1 MCACV
6 YAPAQKRPCNNHH
19 KQEEIRLKAKP
30 TSPKNTTNPSQL
42 LIAAGSV
49 TKLVDDPT
57 ATRRK
62 HPASLRPGDSDS
74 PAGLQSRQCCCV
86 PCCVHHL
93 QPHSILP
100 PRASTVSGG
109 CFASSTHAAGA
120 QRGRSTD
127 PHGCEVL
134 MLQEQSM
141 EGSSSQ
147 RDLAGLRLHGT
158 KAKAKRACCER
169 NEEDISGWIT
179 LDEGL
184 ATGRNKLT
192 SRESCLAGSSH
203 DSDRC
208 LSGDKHRAA
217 Q

>member
-1 MCACV
+1 MCVCV

-86 PCCVHHL
+86 PCCVHYL

-100 PRASTVSGG
+100 PRRLLCQQHPRCWSTESG
-109 CFASSTHAAGA
+109 
-120 QRGRSTD
+120 STD

-203 DSDRC
+203 DSDHC